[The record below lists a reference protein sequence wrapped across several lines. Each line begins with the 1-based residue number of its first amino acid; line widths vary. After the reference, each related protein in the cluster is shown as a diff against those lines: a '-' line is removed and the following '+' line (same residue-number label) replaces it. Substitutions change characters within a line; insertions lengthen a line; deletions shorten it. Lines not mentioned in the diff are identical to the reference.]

1 MISEDSVS
9 DFDNTSSESEKLLEF
24 LKSKTSKQPRSLASD
39 TQQLNELASTQ
50 PQEPTTDAEP
60 TIDAATDAA
69 TDTDATTTSTNT
81 TTTATDAVFLAASKN
96 LEDTSATDDY
106 VPVIGRPRLYT
117 ANQLKKK
124 RAEYHKRWY
133 AKQKAERQKAAIK
146 HREMERELQNLH
158 RNKEIPRLVS
168 VLHPL
173 NSREFEDECYVCKNV
188 DDYVAFIDKLLSF
201 LTKKRVISGYDLS
214 RGMNSGKAFQPIAN
228 ECQLS
233 S

>member
-50 PQEPTTDAEP
+50 AQEPTTE
-60 TIDAATDAA
+60 AATDAA

-81 TTTATDAVFLAASKN
+81 TTTDTEAVALAASKN

-133 AKQKAERQKAAIK
+133 AKQKEAKQKAAIK